1 MESNGCSNNSGVD
14 PNDVIIVPLRL
25 INKKNNMK
33 KIIISTAIAILTIN
47 VFYLMFAFI
56 LWELD
61 VSKWDGSARF
71 FLVIYILVLG
81 GFTITF
87 YLSNEH
93 EKEKEAIKK
102 NK

>member
-14 PNDVIIVPLRL
+14 PNNVIEIPLRL
-25 INKKNNMK
+25 IKTKNNMK

-47 VFYLMFAFI
+47 IFYLMFAFI

-61 VSKWDGSARF
+61 VSKWESSVRF
-71 FLVIYILVLG
+71 CLAIFSFAAAI
-81 GFTITF
+81 FTPML
-87 YLSNEH
+87 YLSNEYD
-93 EKEKEAIKK
+93 KEQNEINK

>member
-1 MESNGCSNNSGVD
+1 MESNGCKNNSGVD
-14 PNDVIIVPLRL
+14 TNDVIIVPLRL
-25 INKKNNMK
+25 IKTKNNMK

-61 VSKWDGSARF
+61 VSKWESSVRFCLAIFSFSAAIF
-71 FLVIYILVLG
+71 SAIL
-81 GFTITF
+81 
-87 YLSNEH
+87 YLSNEYD
-93 EKEKEAIKK
+93 KEQEEINK